1 MNHIDVRELNFEH
14 VRRGKGRIHLA
25 VPTPIDAAVETL
37 CGKTF
42 DPGGYEVTEAGADCS
57 ACLRR
62 QKDPGAVSSAF
73 FAHGG
78 GSQLLELALAEA
90 ARREKRPTPSAA
102 SKPEPKP
109 PRGRAP
115 APVPEIVGE
124 LKTARLT
131 PAEGGVWRSPDGA
144 IIRMSGERLAELLA
158 DGKLRLTRKG
168 SRLTV
173 EAGDVR
179 LEIEASLIAVWVR

>member
-25 VPTPIDAAVETL
+25 VPTPQDAAVETL

-73 FAHGG
+73 FAQGG

-90 ARREKRPTPSAA
+90 ARREKRPARHAA
-102 SKPEPKP
+102 SRPERQPA
-109 PRGRAP
+109 RERAP
-115 APVPEIVGE
+115 APVPDVVGE
-124 LKTARLT
+124 LKTAGLT

-158 DGKLRLTRKG
+158 EGKLRLTRKG
-168 SRLTV
+168 SRLSV

-179 LEIEASLIAVWVR
+179 LEIEAGSIVVRVR